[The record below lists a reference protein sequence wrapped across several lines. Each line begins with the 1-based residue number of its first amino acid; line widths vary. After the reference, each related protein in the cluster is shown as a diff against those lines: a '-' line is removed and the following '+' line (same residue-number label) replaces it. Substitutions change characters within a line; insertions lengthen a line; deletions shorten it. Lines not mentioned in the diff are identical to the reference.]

1 MVHHALKTRSLKHR
15 RHWRRPSAELK
26 DKEFT
31 KNNRAKNNNNDGNN
45 FFLYM
50 YLGTFL
56 CMYLGVVVV
65 VPVVVVV
72 EPVEMVADGVDC
84 VVVVAA
90 VRSPCPAGGGCQ
102 GLGNGEVFSVPTW
115 ETGASPVPACWPPSN
130 AEKGLF
136 WAFWN

>member
-1 MVHHALKTRSLKHR
+1 
-15 RHWRRPSAELK
+15 
-26 DKEFT
+26 
-31 KNNRAKNNNNDGNN
+31 
-45 FFLYM
+45 M